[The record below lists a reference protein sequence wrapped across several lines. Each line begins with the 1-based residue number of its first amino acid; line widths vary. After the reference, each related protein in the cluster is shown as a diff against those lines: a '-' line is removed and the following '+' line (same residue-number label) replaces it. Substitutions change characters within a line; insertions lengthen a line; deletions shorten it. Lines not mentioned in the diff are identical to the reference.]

1 MKKPE
6 DIGENLRKKELEN
19 NVLVF
24 HDFNYFLDSL
34 VVRDKLQ
41 QFLLIFYQIQ
51 KKWLQSLS
59 S

>member
-41 QFLLIFYQIQ
+41 QFLLMFYQIQ
-51 KKWLQSLS
+51 KK
-59 S
+59 